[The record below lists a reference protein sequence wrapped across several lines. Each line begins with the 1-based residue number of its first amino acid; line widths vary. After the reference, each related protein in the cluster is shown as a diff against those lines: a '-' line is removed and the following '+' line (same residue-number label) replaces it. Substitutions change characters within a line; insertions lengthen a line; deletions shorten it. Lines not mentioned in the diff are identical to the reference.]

1 MSSKSRIFVID
12 DDRDHAESIADVLD
26 ARGYEVEVAFSGEEA
41 VARFRE
47 ADFDVVLMDIK
58 LPGINGVET
67 FFEFKKIRPS
77 AHVFM
82 MTGYSVEQLIAQAV
96 DNGALG
102 VLKKPFGMP
111 DLLSALENVKPRG
124 LVLVAD
130 DDTNFAASIVP
141 LLEGKGYRVEIAA
154 TGQEALDKLSRGQVD
169 CLLLDVR
176 MPLLSGLEV
185 YLRMKQAGRIVPT
198 ILVTGHAADDEAG
211 QLSAMTQG
219 LLVKPFD
226 PAVLLRTMSDL
237 QLQPA

>member
-1 MSSKSRIFVID
+1 MNGKPRIFVVD
-12 DDRDHAESIADVLD
+12 DDHDHAESIADVLD
-26 ARGYEVEVAFSGEEA
+26 GRGYEVEVAFTGEDA

-47 ADFDVVLMDIK
+47 VDFDVVLMDIK

-67 FFEFKKIRPS
+67 FFEFRKIRPS

-111 DLLSALENVKPRG
+111 DLLSTLEKVKPRG

-130 DDTNFAASIVP
+130 DDPNFAASLVP
-141 LLEGKGYRVEIAA
+141 LLETQGYRVEIAT
-154 TGQEALDKLSRGQVD
+154 TGQEALDKLSEGRID

-185 YLRMKQAGRIVPT
+185 YLRMKQAGRLVPT
-198 ILVTGHAADDEAG
+198 ILVTGHAADDEASR
-211 QLSAMTQG
+211 LSTMTQG

-237 QLQPA
+237 QLLSS